1 MTIQLELR
9 ELILLLLTFAG
20 MIAGFGKLLLT
31 QIEKRLDE
39 RFNNQE
45 ELRRSAQAHWDERF
59 AALEKADRARER
71 ALLEMRAEL
80 PREYVRREDHIR
92 FETVINAKLD
102 ALYSEIRRFNERQ
115 PPREN

>member
-1 MTIQLELR
+1 MTVQLEMR
-9 ELILLLLTFAG
+9 ELIMLLLAFAG
-20 MIAGFGKLLLT
+20 LVGAFGKVLLA

-39 RFNNQE
+39 RFSTQE
-45 ELRRSAQAHWDERF
+45 ELRRNAQVHWDERF
-59 AALEKADRARER
+59 ATLEKADRARER